1 MPEENKRKF
10 ALWIHPDTQERIK
23 ELYKK
28 DNCKSQSEF
37 IEKAIRFYCGYVSSE
52 SGMEF
57 LPTAITTAMA
67 GIVETSENRVARLL
81 FKLSVEMSMMM
92 NVLADTT
99 EIGESY
105 LRGLRG
111 RCVSDVK
118 KSLGAV
124 TFDEVVKKQGN
135 Q

>member
-1 MPEENKRKF
+1 MPEENKQKF
-10 ALWIHPDTQERIK
+10 ALWIHPETQAMIK
-23 ELYKK
+23 KLYKS
-28 DNCKSQSEF
+28 DNCKSRSEF
-37 IEKAIRFYCGYVSSE
+37 IEKAVRFYCGYLSAQSAVEILPVSITAAV
-52 SGMEF
+52 SG
-57 LPTAITTAMA
+57 A
-67 GIVETSENRVARLL
+67 VQSSENRMARLL

-111 RCVSDVK
+111 RCVDDVK

-124 TFDEVVKKQGN
+124 TFDDVVKKQSG